1 MAHLFR
7 EDHLLLS
14 LGLLLGLQIRK
25 EDCGICASD
34 EKRPLIGFQ
43 ARPSESQT
51 DLEPCGRQQSA
62 EKKHVRLGVRSSD
75 RRFQSPSVKA
85 VPWPELHI
93 VSIRVTRVK

>member
-7 EDHLLLS
+7 KDHLLLS

-62 EKKHVRLGVRSSD
+62 EKSTLGLESEVLIADFSLPLLRLCPGLSYILFLSE
-75 RRFQSPSVKA
+75 SL
-85 VPWPELHI
+85 E
-93 VSIRVTRVK
+93 